1 MMVNN
6 TEKLVRRMTFDG
18 VLDSFLSNK
27 TRREEAFEQMYEIYG
42 KEIEVALR
50 KTTNKG
56 L

>member
-1 MMVNN
+1 MRILIVEDESVAARGL
-6 TEKLVRRMTFDG
+6 EKLLR
-18 VLDSFLSNK
+18 
-27 TRREEAFEQMYEIYG
+27 EIYG